1 MRRVEYLVMMDLD
14 ELIIPYQS
22 TSLTGMLAELRQRS
36 LVQAGRRVSPQQVSS
51 YSFQNGFFYLQ
62 WPDSDSP
69 SVPPLP
75 ALTKTRRRHK
85 LHPPK
90 QRSKY
95 ICLPTEV
102 KEVSLSHDLV
112 RRDGCGVCVQFF
124 ICGGSVGRVG
134 SVESVRSVIG

>member
-1 MRRVEYLVMMDLD
+1 MKKVQYLVMMDLD

-22 TSLTGMLAELRQRS
+22 PTLTGLLKDLSKRS
-36 LVQAGRRVSPQQVSS
+36 LVQAGRKVAPQQVSS

-62 WPDSDSP
+62 WPDRVP
-69 SVPPLP
+69 SSSLPLP

-102 KEVSLSHDLV
+102 KEVSAGPPTRARQTCLCTSSAQI
-112 RRDGCGVCVQFF
+112 R
-124 ICGGSVGRVG
+124 
-134 SVESVRSVIG
+134 

>member
-1 MRRVEYLVMMDLD
+1 MKKVQYLVMMDLD

-22 TSLTGMLAELRQRS
+22 PTLTGLLADLSKRS
-36 LVQAGRRVSPQQVSS
+36 LVQAGRKVAPQQVSS

-62 WPDSDSP
+62 WPDSTSAVAALSP
-69 SVPPLP
+69 ALP

-95 ICLPTEV
+95 ICLPAEV
-102 KEVSLSHDLV
+102 KEVRTEQLAGLLV
-112 RRDGCGVCVQFF
+112 LLYN
-124 ICGGSVGRVG
+124 IYLT
-134 SVESVRSVIG
+134 